1 MIVAIVSSNKNKGTT
16 MDMTINRQKAT
27 GGASGYLTIDLG
39 ALRDNYLTLRAMAPN
54 SITSAV
60 VKANAYGLGAD
71 MVAPVLYNAGCR
83 HFFVAHIDEAIAL
96 RLRIAG
102 DAEIFV
108 LNGLQPGNETSCAAM
123 NLTPVINC
131 LEQLAQWSAHA
142 ANLGKTLPAALQI
155 DTGMSRLGMS
165 SSELETV
172 KTSPDLLN
180 GIAITFVMS
189 HLACADE
196 PEHIANGAQLAVMR
210 KAALMFPDAPVCFAN
225 SGGIFLG
232 ADYHNAV
239 MRPGIALYGGAP
251 STLRPNPMKPV
262 VRLDVAVVQTR
273 TVPADTFVGYGGSL
287 RTTGETRLAT
297 IAAGYAD
304 GLPRSLS
311 SKGAAYFNGVRLPIA
326 GRVSM
331 DSISL
336 DITALPEGT
345 LKHGSLVQLIGPD
358 QTLEDI
364 AEDAGTIAYE
374 ILTGLGQRYRRTYIQ
389 PERNAATGDATN
401 ADE

>member
-1 MIVAIVSSNKNKGTT
+1 

-39 ALRDNYLTLRAMAPN
+39 ALRDNYLMLQAKAPQ
-54 SITSAV
+54 SVTSAV
-60 VKANAYGLGAD
+60 VKADAYGLGAY
-71 MVAPVLYNAGCR
+71 MVAPVLYGAGCR
-83 HFFVAHIDEAIAL
+83 HFFAAHIDEAISL
-96 RLRIAG
+96 RLRLAG
-102 DAEIFV
+102 DAAIFV
-108 LNGLQPGNETSCAAM
+108 LNGLQPGNEASCAAM
-123 NLTPVINC
+123 NITPVINS
-131 LEQLAQWSAHA
+131 LEQLAQWAMHA
-142 ANLGKTLPAALQI
+142 KVLDKPLPAALQI
-155 DTGMSRLGMS
+155 DTGMSRLGMAP
-165 SSELETV
+165 EEIETL
-172 KTSPDLLN
+172 KTSPDLLDR
-180 GIAITFVMS
+180 IDITFIMS

-196 PEHIANGAQLAVMR
+196 PDHTANGAQLSMMR
-210 KAALMFPDAPVCFAN
+210 RAAEMFPNAPVCFAN

-232 ADYHNAV
+232 ADYHNAI

-251 STLRPNPMKPV
+251 SAVRPNPMSPV

-273 TVPADTFVGYGGSL
+273 SVPADTLVGYGGSL
-287 RTTGETRLAT
+287 RTKGETRLAT

-311 SKGAAYFNGVRLPIA
+311 NRGAAYFQGVRLPIA

-336 DITALPEGT
+336 DISALPEGT
-345 LKHGSLVQLIGPD
+345 LRHGSLVQLIGPD
-358 QTLEDI
+358 QSLEDI

-374 ILTGLGQRYRRTYIQ
+374 ILTGLGQRYRRTYLQ
-389 PERNAATGDATN
+389 PGALAQTGDTTD